1 MFSIITIASSTTNP
15 VEIVSAISERLS
27 RLKPTRYMATKVP
40 TSDKGTDR
48 LGMMVAGRVRRN
60 KKITTTT
67 SATASASSNS
77 TSATEARMV
86 IVRSLSTSTLTAAGR
101 FATIVGNRR
110 LIVSTTS
117 ITFAPGWRRMLRIM
131 GGVVFSQGA
140 RL

>member
-27 RLKPTRYMATKVP
+27 RLKPNRYIATKVP

-60 KKITTTT
+60 KKITRTT

-77 TSATEARMV
+77 TSATDARMV
-86 IVRSLSTSTLTAAGR
+86 VVRSLSTSTLTAAGR
-101 FATIVGNRR
+101 FAMIVGKRR
-110 LIVSTTS
+110 LIVSTTL
-117 ITFAPGWRRMLRIM
+117 ITL
-131 GGVVFSQGA
+131 
-140 RL
+140 